1 MVELNVDNDSCNE
14 KHMMFTSLRT
24 VVSCYGAF
32 HTPLQNLL
40 RCPIILG
47 VIPSDM
53 PPSCFLGSNL
63 IDQDTAFVYTSLTN
77 KVKYLIKKKRAKY
90 VGLERF
96 GHFFEPTTSS

>member
-1 MVELNVDNDSCNE
+1 MGSNIAPG
-14 KHMMFTSLRT
+14 KHSLVT
-24 VVSCYGAF
+24 VT
-32 HTPLQNLL
+32 TPLQNLL

-77 KVKYLIKKKRAKY
+77 KVEYLIKKGMASI
-90 VGLERF
+90 
-96 GHFFEPTTSS
+96 PAP